1 MSKRFI
7 LRYVIYIKIGFLTFL
22 FQKMLIYSGVNKIK
36 KDALSGDQNI
46 VIEEKISKVNGE
58 ITIKVNYQ

>member
-1 MSKRFI
+1 MTDTK
-7 LRYVIYIKIGFLTFL
+7 
-22 FQKMLIYSGVNKIK
+22 QKVNKIK